1 MNNRQEQKE
10 KNNWQVHG
18 FCFQLYLHNKY
29 KSIINWWGLITHFI
43 YSLLITY
50 QKKKNTAYWKMEC
63 VPQHSIIRV
72 NN

>member
-50 QKKKNTAYWKMEC
+50 QKKKYSLLKNGVCPTTLHYQGE
-63 VPQHSIIRV
+63 
-72 NN
+72 

>member
-50 QKKKNTAYWKMEC
+50 QKKNTAYWKMEC